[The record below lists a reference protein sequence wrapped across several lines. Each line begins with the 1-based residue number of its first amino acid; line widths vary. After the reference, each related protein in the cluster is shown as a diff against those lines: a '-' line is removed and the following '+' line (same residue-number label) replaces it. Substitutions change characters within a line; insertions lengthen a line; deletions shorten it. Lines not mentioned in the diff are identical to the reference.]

1 MIVWKD
7 AYEVGI
13 EVVDNQHRELFA
25 IAGRAFELLK
35 NDFVT
40 DKYDALVEIL
50 DELKDYAA
58 YHFATE
64 EEYLERIGFKKLF
77 SHKIEHT
84 AFLKEIEE
92 IDLEDLDENQEDHM
106 MKILQFIVDWI
117 DRHILEKDQE
127 FAVNK

>member
-1 MIVWKD
+1 MIAWKD

-58 YHFATE
+58 YHFETE
-64 EEYLERIGFKKLF
+64 EKYLERIGFKKLF
-77 SHKIEHT
+77 STRLSIQH
-84 AFLKEIEE
+84 F
-92 IDLEDLDENQEDHM
+92 
-106 MKILQFIVDWI
+106 
-117 DRHILEKDQE
+117 
-127 FAVNK
+127 